1 MKKMTYT
8 IIETRKVVNAWY
20 YEVEAESEEADMQ
33 MVKNGDV
40 EPDDFMSDDYELGEN
55 SEFECINQ
63 YEK

>member
-1 MKKMTYT
+1 MTYT

-20 YEVEAESEEADMQ
+20 YEVEAESEEAAMQ

-40 EPDDFMSDDYELGEN
+40 EPDDFIDDYELGED
-55 SEFECINQ
+55 SEFECTNQ

>member
-1 MKKMTYT
+1 MKKIYT

-20 YEVEAESEEADMQ
+20 YEVEAESEEAAMQ

-40 EPDDFMSDDYELGEN
+40 QPDDFMSDDYELGEN